1 MQTKAQHR
9 SFSAQNIDLIH
20 ARTRNRLSPANTNK
34 LMFIYINRRVLD
46 REEGAQQSIRWEDL
60 NEEQLLELED
70 QLLADGARKHLADL
84 WGEGLQEIPA

>member
-1 MQTKAQHR
+1 VPSER
-9 SFSAQNIDLIH
+9 SFSAQNLIH
-20 ARTRNRLSPANTNK
+20 DKTRNRLSPEKTNK

-46 REEGAQQSIRWEDL
+46 REEGAQQPIRWEDL

-70 QLLADGARKHLADL
+70 QLLADGAREHLEDL